1 MDEAREPMEA
11 NKAFVKKT
19 TFHTISVKYRK
30 LNRIKVGKLN
40 AQVQNRKSKS
50 EKK

>member
-19 TFHTISVKYRK
+19 TFHTISVTYRK
-30 LNRIKVGKLN
+30 LK
-40 AQVQNRKSKS
+40 
-50 EKK
+50 